1 MKILAVLF
9 SLISATIAFA
19 GVDGK
24 SYDVTL
30 ESSVFRFSF
39 RSGTAFITSGGYEW
53 NFPYSEPEPI
63 GSISGIPFYL
73 DGERLTLILATATGT
88 EATYQPT
95 YKLSF
100 VTSIQ
105 AYLWH
110 GAVRGSDIFWGS
122 YILQSGDDPTNPEA
136 SEASATFQ
144 RYYKMIPPYSSYVT
158 YKLKSSGNHESAR
171 PFFYDGTKQLV
182 FTERGAVYSYGDNN
196 NRSFVGDYRHY
207 LLGLTTWYG
216 VPVFAWS
223 PQIPGGTN
231 NANEGTQLWFWN
243 NEKPVDWG
251 VRLPDI
257 MTFHLQEYNEAMYL
271 FGQSPDVDV
280 GRIYRATLDG
290 AITPVPISGTPAG
303 FHHAIIHD
311 GTLYAGSGS
320 RNGGTAS
327 IYKMTDSGFV
337 PSGEFSSGVNNFGTF
352 AQYQG
357 NLFASAVRS
366 GGSAEVMRLTSSGWQ
381 TVFTESDFT
390 KLKST
395 AGTSSNLIQ
404 PSGFMVVTDKLYIML
419 NDISGGRSGP
429 SHLFSI
435 TAE

>member
-88 EATYQPT
+88 ESTYQPT

-122 YILQSGDDPTNPEA
+122 YITQSGDDPRNPQLTDRTA
-136 SEASATFQ
+136 RWQ
-144 RYYKMIPPYSSYVT
+144 RYYKMSPPYSSYVT
-158 YKLKSSGNHESAR
+158 YKLTDSGNHESCK
-171 PFFYDGTKQLV
+171 PFFWDGSNQLV
-182 FTERGAVYSYGDNN
+182 LTERGAVYAYGDNV
-196 NRSFVGDYRHY
+196 NRTFVGDYRHY
-207 LLGLTTWYG
+207 LLAVNTWNG
-216 VPVFAWS
+216 VPWFAWN
-223 PQIPGGTN
+223 PATFAAN
-231 NANEGTQLWFWN
+231 NGNSGTQLWYWDGA
-243 NEKPVDWG
+243 KSVYSG
-251 VRLPDI
+251 VCIADI
-257 MTFHLQEYNEAMYL
+257 MTFHLLEHDGCLYL
-271 FGQSPDVDV
+271 FGQHPDYDS
-280 GRIYRATLDG
+280 GRIYRVNPDLSTEC
-290 AITPVPISGTPAG
+290 VFSGG
-303 FHHAIIHD
+303 VGLHHAISYS
-311 GTLYAGSGS
+311 GTLYAGAGS

-327 IYKMTDSGFV
+327 IYRLEGGTFCMVETL
-337 PSGEFSSGVNNFGTF
+337 PENINNFGTF

-357 NLFASAVRS
+357 YLFASGVRS
-366 GGSAEVMRLTSSGWQ
+366 NGSAVVMRLTDSGWQ
-381 TVFTESDFT
+381 TLFAESDFT
-390 KLKST
+390 RLKST
-395 AGTSSNLIQ
+395 AGVSSGLIQ
-404 PSGFMVVTDKLYIML
+404 PSGFMVTTDKLYIML
-419 NDISGGRSGP
+419 NSTEAGRSGP
-429 SHLFSI
+429 SHMFSI
-435 TAE
+435 ETE

>member
-122 YILQSGDDPTNPEA
+122 YVTQSGDDPRNPELTDRT
-136 SEASATFQ
+136 ATWQ
-144 RYYKMIPPYSSYVT
+144 RYYKMSHPYTSYIT
-158 YKLKSSGNHESAR
+158 YKLTDSGNHESCK
-171 PFFYDGTKQLV
+171 PFFWDGSNQLV
-182 FTERGAVYSYGDNN
+182 LTERGAVYAYGDNV
-196 NRSFVGDYRHY
+196 NRTFVGDYRHY
-207 LLGLTTWYG
+207 LLAVNIWGG
-216 VPVFAWS
+216 VPWFAWNPS
-223 PQIPGGTN
+223 TFTAN
-231 NANEGTQLWFWN
+231 NGNSGTQLWCWDGS
-243 NEKPVDWG
+243 KPVYSG
-251 VRLPDI
+251 VSIPDI
-257 MTFHLQEYNEAMYL
+257 MTFHLLEHDGYLYL
-271 FGQSPDVDV
+271 FGQHPDYDS
-280 GRIYRATLDG
+280 GRIYRVNPDLSTQCLF
-290 AITPVPISGTPAG
+290 SGGVG
-303 FHHAIIHD
+303 FHHAMSYA
-311 GTLYAGSGS
+311 GSLYAGAGS

-327 IYKMTDSGFV
+327 IYRLEGDIFCMVGAL
-337 PSGEFSSGVNNFGTF
+337 PENVNNFGTF
-352 AQYQG
+352 AQFQG
-357 NLFASAVRS
+357 YLFASGVRS
-366 GGSAEVMRLTSSGWQ
+366 GGSAVLMKLSGSGWD

-390 KLKST
+390 KMKST
-395 AGTSSNLIQ
+395 AGTSSSLIQ